1 MTSFSSRQMSALLA
15 CTVVTGIGRLALVCI
30 ELLLDHSLRPRLL
43 ASRLMLRLE
52 LDFAEL
58 TDSDDRNILDSL
70 YDPKIALGHGYS
82 FPQFGW
88 CGADTLVRRL

>member
-1 MTSFSSRQMSALLA
+1 MTRLSGRQRSALIRL
-15 CTVVTGIGRLALVCI
+15 CSVKGIHRLALVRI
-30 ELLLDHSLRPRLL
+30 KLLLDHSLRPRLL

-70 YDPKIALGHGYS
+70 YDPKLRLGMATVSHS
-82 FPQFGW
+82 CW
-88 CGADTLVRRL
+88 HEAKEASSV

>member
-1 MTSFSSRQMSALLA
+1 MRKIQISGVLTCAGLAALL
-15 CTVVTGIGRLALVCI
+15 GLALVRI
-30 ELLLDHSLRPRLL
+30 ELLLDHSLCPRLL
-43 ASRLMLRLE
+43 ASWLMLRLE
-52 LDFAEL
+52 LDLARL